1 MTHVPRPEASTS
13 QEWTGRASN
22 RMQWVLAAVGAAC
35 LALGVDLAVDG
46 PGTSGLL
53 PLVMSVVGCL
63 AVGLLVLFGT
73 IGFTHV
79 HVWIDYE
86 AVHVRCGHIGLPRRR
101 IPLDEVTGAQVDAL
115 ISPRT
120 WGGWG
125 YRWRP
130 ERGTAVVVRRGP
142 GVVIDL
148 GGGRYFTVTVDDPEG
163 AVQAIRDCLRLRGTR
178 PAAPGPGGA

>member
-1 MTHVPRPEASTS
+1 MTHVSRPESGAS

-22 RMQWVLAAVGAAC
+22 RIQYALAAVGVAC
-35 LALGVDLAVDG
+35 MALGILLAVE
-46 PGTSGLL
+46 GTDRTGAA

-73 IGFTHV
+73 VAFTHV
-79 HVWIDYE
+79 HVRIDHE

-101 IPLDEVTGAQVDAL
+101 IPLDQVSGAQLAPLV
-115 ISPRT
+115 SPRM

-130 ERGTAVVVRRGP
+130 EKGTAVVVRRGP

-148 GGGRYFTVTVDDPEG
+148 GGGHRFTVTVDDAEG
-163 AVQAIRDCLRLRGTR
+163 AVQTIRDLLLLRTR
-178 PAAPGPGGA
+178 TFGGL